1 MADRRGSSPS
11 KYSNPCWHTQS
22 SIQTTTRLDKLRK
35 RHTDRKSKTE
45 FKCPDA
51 YAPGSG
57 PVDDDPHVMRSQK
70 LAAIKRDMLPWLWT
84 ACNASL
90 DAFAEIQDDGV
101 GLRRCEREDA
111 MQAAL
116 RVLVGRYPPRPHVPL
131 PPSPAVDALRAV
143 LAQAPQLPPRPEWGK
158 QKVAGL
164 EYSSGSWPDEED
176 SYEWDEAY
184 LGRVFRALSEIIE
197 LHGRDDR
204 GWATARWEVYETVR
218 SELLADNLY

>member
-11 KYSNPCWHTQS
+11 KYSNPCWHTQL

-35 RHTDRKSKTE
+35 RHSNRKSKTE

-70 LAAIKRDMLPWLWT
+70 LAAVKRDMLPWLWA

-90 DAFAEIQDDGV
+90 DALAEIQDDGV
-101 GLRRCEREDA
+101 GFRRYEREDA
-111 MQAAL
+111 MHAAL
-116 RVLVGRYPPRPHVPL
+116 RAFVGRYPPRPHAPL
-131 PPSPAVDALRAV
+131 PPSPAVDGLRAV
-143 LAQAPQLPPRPEWGK
+143 LAQAPQLPPRPGWGTK
-158 QKVAGL
+158 KFAGL
-164 EYSSGSWPDEED
+164 EYSSGSHPDDEE

-184 LGRVFRALSEIIE
+184 LGRVFHALREIIK
-197 LHGRDDR
+197 LHGRGDR